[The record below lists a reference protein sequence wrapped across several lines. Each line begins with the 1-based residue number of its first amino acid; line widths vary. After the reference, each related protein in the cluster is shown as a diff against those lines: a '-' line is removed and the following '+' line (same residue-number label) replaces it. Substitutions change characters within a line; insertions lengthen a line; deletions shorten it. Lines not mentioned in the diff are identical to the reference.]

1 MHAKP
6 RFVIGIL
13 VMFLKEIRSLKEI
26 SAEHLLQNK
35 SQSYVVG
42 VRSAWSEYNSIIM
55 LVNYKDIEMKV
66 KMKLALAYAD
76 MENAENAAED
86 EEEAFQK
93 GKIDFFEYILDH
105 E

>member
-35 SQSYVVG
+35 SQPYAEG
-42 VRSAWSEYNSIIM
+42 VLSALSEYN
-55 LVNYKDIEMKV
+55 
-66 KMKLALAYAD
+66 
-76 MENAENAAED
+76 
-86 EEEAFQK
+86 AFV
-93 GKIDFFEYILDH
+93 
-105 E
+105 